1 MTTAKMYKSF
11 MLLLLSF
18 TTTCMT
24 NEIRWEHRVDLD
36 DNFQLLWRV
45 QQQDIIFE
53 VRVRTHG
60 YIGFGFARNEYIY
73 GADMVIGWVDNNH
86 TFFKVSKYFNPHN
99 LYTNIINFVLP
110 LKLMFHPSVPR
121 KMAIKEEKNKK
132 LFHRDYGA

>member
-11 MLLLLSF
+11 MLLLLFF

-24 NEIRWEHRVDLD
+24 SEIQWDHRVDLD

-45 QQQDIIFE
+45 KRPDIIFE

-73 GADMVIGWVDNNH
+73 GADMIVGWVDNKH
-86 TFFKVSKYFNPHN
+86 TFFQVSKYF
-99 LYTNIINFVLP
+99 
-110 LKLMFHPSVPR
+110 KLHPITIVV
-121 KMAIKEEKNKK
+121 I
-132 LFHRDYGA
+132 YC